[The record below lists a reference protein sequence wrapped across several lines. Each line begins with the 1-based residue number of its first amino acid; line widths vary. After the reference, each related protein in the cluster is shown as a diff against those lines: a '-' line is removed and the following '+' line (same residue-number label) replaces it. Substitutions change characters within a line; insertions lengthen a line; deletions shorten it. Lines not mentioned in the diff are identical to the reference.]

1 MNGGYLDVIISSG
14 VCLYL
19 YVRDLW
25 LGRGGFL
32 RWRWLRVRRG
42 WCCDTLIMPSRDY
55 FKGFLKILAK
65 YINYALFKGFLKILA
80 NIKRRMAIF
89 IIALYNSCH

>member
-1 MNGGYLDVIISSG
+1 MNGGYSDVIISSG

-25 LGRGGFL
+25 LGREGFL
-32 RWRWLRVRRG
+32 RRQWLRVRRG

-55 FKGFLKILAK
+55 LISKNISKI
-65 YINYALFKGFLKILA
+65 Y
-80 NIKRRMAIF
+80 
-89 IIALYNSCH
+89 